1 MEFLVERIV
10 IVLLQP
16 TIPRAVVF
24 TAPSHIVV
32 LDDLLREVVDLFNT
46 LLAHRSFESTR
57 LAFL

>member
-16 TIPRAVVF
+16 TIPRAAVF

-57 LAFL
+57 LALL